1 MYTNLKSH
9 LIARELEVR
18 SAEATSPR
26 LGSEASRARSVE
38 PWPRR
43 VWRRL
48 HRRFPTTGKPRIASD
63 ANTRRSP

>member
-9 LIARELEVR
+9 LIARELEAR
-18 SAEATSPR
+18 SAEAASRR
-26 LGSEASRARSVE
+26 LGEASRARSVE